1 MKTISIINPKGGAG
15 KTVSAVNIAYAL
27 KNRGNKVLLIDTDP
41 RGAIATYLAIEN
53 KNTVLE
59 LIKENY
65 ENFGILQDFNK
76 YITSKNDVDVIVS
89 NSFLIE
95 LDEYF
100 RREGDIEGQFKTIK
114 ELSKHLTG
122 YDYVVID
129 TEGTVNNLIR
139 AILNAT
145 DYIFAPTKV
154 SYIDTNG
161 LRDLLK
167 MTEIGKRNNPKIALE
182 KVFSVQAKEN
192 TKVFKKTHEELKRAF
207 KELYGNCYS
216 DIYIREDANI
226 LNSMEENKDI
236 FSYRKSSNAAIDYR
250 NLVDEF
256 LENKISENTK
266 EEA

>member
-1 MKTISIINPKGGAG
+1 MKVISIINPKGGAG

-41 RGAIATYLAIEN
+41 RGVIATYLNISDEN
-53 KNTVLE
+53 TILK

-65 ENFGILQDFNK
+65 ENLGIIDFQK
-76 YITSKNDVDVIVS
+76 YINEKNGVDVIIS
-89 NSFLIE
+89 NSYLIE

-100 RREGDIEGQFKTIK
+100 RKEGDLEGQFKIFK
-114 ELSKHLTG
+114 ELSEHFRE

-129 TEGTVNNLIR
+129 TEGTVNNMIR

-167 MTEIGKRNNPKIALE
+167 MVEIGKRNNPKISL
-182 KVFSVQAKEN
+182 KKIFCVQVKEN
-192 TKVFKKTHEELKRAF
+192 TKVFKKTHEEFKMNL
-207 KELYGNCYS
+207 KELCGNCYS

-226 LNSMEENKDI
+226 LNSMEKNQDI
-236 FSYRKSSNAAIDYR
+236 FSYRKNSNSAIDYK
-250 NLVDEF
+250 NLVDKF
-256 LENKISENTK
+256 LESEGN
-266 EEA
+266 E